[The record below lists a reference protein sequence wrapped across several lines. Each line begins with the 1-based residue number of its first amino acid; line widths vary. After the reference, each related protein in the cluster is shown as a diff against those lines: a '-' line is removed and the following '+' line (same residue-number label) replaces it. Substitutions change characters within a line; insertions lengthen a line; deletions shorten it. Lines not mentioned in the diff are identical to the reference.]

1 MNICIDIT
9 KKKKRLKYM
18 KFFIFLSQVFI
29 FWNRY
34 MIALLSM
41 LAATYFSM
49 YTAKQSLNYWS
60 PIQLQYIANWHH
72 PKKKKK
78 PLKYLKFLNFLSQ
91 VFIFWNCCIITLL
104 SMLAATSFSMYTSS
118 YIFFNV
124 HCQTIIK
131 LLISHSI
138 THILLK

>member
-9 KKKKRLKYM
+9 KKKRLKYM

-29 FWNRY
+29 FWNHC

-60 PIQLQYIANWHH
+60 PIQLQYIAHWHH
-72 PKKKKK
+72 PKKKT
-78 PLKYLKFLNFLSQ
+78 LKFLKFLNFLSQ

-104 SMLAATSFSMYTSS
+104 SMLAATSFSMYT
-118 YIFFNV
+118 
-124 HCQTIIK
+124 IK
-131 LLISHSI
+131 QSLNYWSPIQLPIYC
-138 THILLK
+138 LNK

>member
-29 FWNRY
+29 FWNRC
-34 MIALLSM
+34 MITLLSM
-41 LAATYFSM
+41 LAARSFSM
-49 YTAKQSLNYWS
+49 YTVKQSLNYWS
-60 PIQLQYIANWHH
+60 PIQLPIYCALTS

-78 PLKYLKFLNFLSQ
+78 LKYLKFLNFLSQ

-104 SMLAATSFSMYTSS
+104 LMLAATSFSMYTAK
-118 YIFFNV
+118 
-124 HCQTIIK
+124 Q
-131 LLISHSI
+131 LLNYWSPIQLPI
-138 THILLK
+138 YCLNN

>member
-41 LAATYFSM
+41 LVATSFSM
-49 YTAKQSLNYWS
+49 YTAKQLLNYWS
-60 PIQLQYIANWHH
+60 PIQLPIYCALTS

-78 PLKYLKFLNFLSQ
+78 KKKHIFKFLNFLSQ
-91 VFIFWNCCIITLL
+91 VFIFWNCLIITLL
-104 SMLAATSFSMYTSS
+104 SMLVATSFSMYTA
-118 YIFFNV
+118 
-124 HCQTIIK
+124 K
-131 LLISHSI
+131 HSLNYWSPI
-138 THILLK
+138 QLPIYCLNN